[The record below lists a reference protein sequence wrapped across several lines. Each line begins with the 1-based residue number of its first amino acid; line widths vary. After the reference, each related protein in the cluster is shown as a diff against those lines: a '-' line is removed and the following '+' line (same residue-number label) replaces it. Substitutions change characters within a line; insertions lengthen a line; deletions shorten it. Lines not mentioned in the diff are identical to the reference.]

1 MIYLFSVAAP
11 ARSGTQRLSRLFTME
26 HPFCYHELT
35 TLLQPY
41 PSNEA
46 LHDLFANSCRLWPD
60 EVAALE
66 RSKQWLAGIQ

>member
-46 LHDLFANSCRLWPD
+46 LHEWFPAQTADLK
-60 EVAALE
+60 AAF
-66 RSKQWLAGIQ
+66 SAIIP